1 MECVYCLSP
10 VDENANVCKVC
21 TRDLYLFRP
30 LLEKVKEL
38 ESKLAEHQDP
48 IELKIRIEELEAE
61 LASERLQAASNK
73 PASLWRV
80 LADIAQF
87 IFIPLALLLLTH
99 ALVTVVYDINMLY
112 LRIVSMVLPLP
123 FGIFLFN
130 TRQRSVLAWF
140 LGTAALAALSVIGM
154 SSITAWVDQTPVL
167 PQSMVEWREFI
178 EYAASITF
186 SFLTGMLLGGMSYHR
201 KHRVR
206 TKRDAPF
213 LTALVGSFTKGKS
226 SPKDI
231 HETIKK
237 LEEFGASLVAA
248 GTTAMSI
255 YTGLKAFM

>member
-30 LLEKVKEL
+30 LLEKVKVL
-38 ESKLAEHQDP
+38 ESKVAEHQDP
-48 IELKIRIEELEAE
+48 IELMARVKELEA
-61 LASERLQAASNK
+61 LLVAERAQAEGKQAT
-73 PASLWRV
+73 AWWA

-87 IFIPLALLLLTH
+87 IFIPLALLLLAH

-123 FGIFLFN
+123 FGIYLFT
-130 TRQRSVLAWF
+130 TRKRSILAWF
-140 LGTAALAALSVIGM
+140 LGTAVLAAASVIGM
-154 SSITAWVDQTPVL
+154 SAITGWVDQTPVL

-206 TKRDAPF
+206 AQKDASF
-213 LTALVGSFTKGKS
+213 LTALVAGFGKGKS

-237 LEEFGASLVAA
+237 LEEMGGSLVAA

>member
-10 VDENANVCKVC
+10 VDEKANVCKVC

-38 ESKLAEHQDP
+38 EDKLAEYQDP
-48 IELKIRIEELEAE
+48 VELKARVEELESLLAAE
-61 LASERLQAASNK
+61 RDQAAIRLAT
-73 PASLWRV
+73 PWRV
-80 LADIAQF
+80 LADIGQF
-87 IFIPLALLLLTH
+87 IFIPLALLLLAH

-123 FGIFLFN
+123 FGIYLFK
-130 TRQRSVLAWF
+130 THQRSILAWF
-140 LGTAALAALSVIGM
+140 MGTAVLAVASVIGM
-154 SSITAWVDQTPVL
+154 SAITGWVDQTPVL

-206 TKRDAPF
+206 TKKEPPF
-213 LTALVGSFTKGKS
+213 LMALVAGFTKGKS

-231 HETIKK
+231 QDTIKK
-237 LEEFGASLVAA
+237 LEEVGGSLVAA

-255 YTGLKAFM
+255 YTGLKGFM

>member
-10 VDENANVCKVC
+10 VDEKANVCKVC

-38 ESKLAEHQDP
+38 EDKLAAHQDPVELMTRVEELETALAAERAQAESKLATP
-48 IELKIRIEELEAE
+48 
-61 LASERLQAASNK
+61 
-73 PASLWRV
+73 WRA
-80 LADIAQF
+80 LADIGQF
-87 IFIPLALLLLTH
+87 LFIPLALLLLAH

-112 LRIVSMVLPLP
+112 LRVVSMVLPLP
-123 FGIFLFN
+123 FGIYLFK
-130 TRQRSVLAWF
+130 TRQRSILAWF
-140 LGTAALAALSVIGM
+140 LGTAALAAASVIGM
-154 SSITAWVDQTPVL
+154 SAITGWVDQTSVL

-201 KHRVR
+201 KQRVH
-206 TKRDAPF
+206 TKKDAPF
-213 LTALVGSFTKGKS
+213 LTALVAGFIKGKT

-231 HETIKK
+231 HDTIKK
-237 LEEFGASLVAA
+237 LEDMGGSLVAA

>member
-48 IELKIRIEELEAE
+48 VELKVRVEELEAL
-61 LASERLQAASNK
+61 LAVERVQAESKQAT
-73 PASLWRV
+73 PWRA

-87 IFIPLALLLLTH
+87 IFIPLALLLLAH
-99 ALVTVVYDINMLY
+99 ALVTVVYDMNMLY

-123 FGIFLFN
+123 FGIYLFKI
-130 TRQRSVLAWF
+130 RQRSILAWF
-140 LGTAALAALSVIGM
+140 LGTAVLAGSSVIGM
-154 SSITAWVDQTPVL
+154 SAITGWVDQTPVL

-206 TKRDAPF
+206 VKKDAPF
-213 LTALVGSFTKGKS
+213 LTALVAGFAKGKS

-237 LEEFGASLVAA
+237 LEEMGGSLVAA

>member
-38 ESKLAEHQDP
+38 EDKLAEYQDP
-48 IELKIRIEELEAE
+48 IELKTRVEELEGL
-61 LASERLQAASNK
+61 LATERLQAESKSAT
-73 PASLWRV
+73 PLRV
-80 LADIAQF
+80 LVDIAQF
-87 IFIPLALLLLTH
+87 IFIPLALLLLAH

-123 FGIFLFN
+123 FGIYLFN
-130 TRQRSVLAWF
+130 SRQRSILAWF
-140 LGTAALAALSVIGM
+140 LGTAALAAMSVIGM
-154 SSITAWVDQTPVL
+154 SAITAWVDQTPVL

-178 EYAASITF
+178 EYSASITF

-201 KHRVR
+201 KHRVLV
-206 TKRDAPF
+206 KKDAPF
-213 LTALVGSFTKGKS
+213 LTALVTGFTKGKS

-237 LEEFGASLVAA
+237 LEELGGSLVAA

-255 YTGLKAFM
+255 YTGLKALM

>member
-1 MECVYCLSP
+1 MKCVYCLSA
-10 VDENANVCKVC
+10 VDEQANVCKVC

-38 ESKLAEHQDP
+38 ETKLAEHQDP
-48 IELKIRIEELEAE
+48 VELQARVEELEAL
-61 LASERLQAASNK
+61 LAAERAQTESKQAK
-73 PASLWRV
+73 PWRAV
-80 LADIAQF
+80 ADITQF

-123 FGIFLFN
+123 FGIYLFK
-130 TRQRSVLAWF
+130 TRHRSILAWF
-140 LGTAALAALSVIGM
+140 LGTTLLALASVIGM
-154 SSITAWVDQTPVL
+154 SAITGWVDKTPVL

-201 KHRVR
+201 KHRLP
-206 TKRDAPF
+206 TQKDAPF
-213 LTALVGSFTKGKS
+213 FTALVAGFVKGKS
-226 SPKDI
+226 SSKDLQ
-231 HETIKK
+231 ETIKR
-237 LEEFGASLVAA
+237 LEEVGGSLVAA

>member
-1 MECVYCLSP
+1 MECVYCFST
-10 VDENANVCKVC
+10 VDDKANVCKVC
-21 TRDLYLFRP
+21 KRDLYLFQP

-38 ESKLAEHQDP
+38 EGKLAEHQDP
-48 IELKIRIEELEAE
+48 VELRARVDELEAQ
-61 LASERLQAASNK
+61 LAAERVQAERKQAT
-73 PASLWRV
+73 PWRV
-80 LADIAQF
+80 LADICQF
-87 IFIPLALLLLTH
+87 IFIPLVLLLLAH

-123 FGIFLFN
+123 FGIYLFKS
-130 TRQRSVLAWF
+130 RQRSILAWF
-140 LGTAALAALSVIGM
+140 LGTAVLAAASVIGM
-154 SSITAWVDQTPVL
+154 SAITGWVDQTPVL

-178 EYAASITF
+178 EYATSITF

-206 TKRDAPF
+206 VKKEAPF
-213 LTALVGSFTKGKS
+213 LMALVAGFTKGNS

-231 HETIKK
+231 HDTIKK
-237 LEEFGASLVAA
+237 LEEMGGSLVAA

>member
-10 VDENANVCKVC
+10 VDEKANVCKVC

-30 LLEKVKEL
+30 LLDKVKEL
-38 ESKLAEHQDP
+38 EDKLAEHQDP
-48 IELKIRIEELEAE
+48 VELKARVEELEAL
-61 LASERLQAASNK
+61 LAAERAQAEAK
-73 PASLWRV
+73 HATPWRA

-87 IFIPLALLLLTH
+87 ILIPLSLLLLAH

-123 FGIFLFN
+123 FGVYLFKS
-130 TRQRSVLAWF
+130 RQRSILAWF
-140 LGTAALAALSVIGM
+140 LGTAVLAVTSVIGM
-154 SSITAWVDQTPVL
+154 SAITGWVDQTPVL

-201 KHRVR
+201 KHRVQ
-206 TKRDAPF
+206 TKKDAPL
-213 LTALVGSFTKGKS
+213 LTALVAGFMKGKS

-237 LEEFGASLVAA
+237 LEEMGGSLVAA

>member
-10 VDENANVCKVC
+10 VDEKANVCKVC

-30 LLEKVKEL
+30 LLDKVKEL
-38 ESKLAEHQDP
+38 ESKLAAHQDP
-48 IELKIRIEELEAE
+48 VELKARVEELENLLTAE
-61 LASERLQAASNK
+61 RAQAETKQAT
-73 PASLWRV
+73 PWRA

-87 IFIPLALLLLTH
+87 IFMPLALLLLAH

-112 LRIVSMVLPLP
+112 LRIVSMVLPLL
-123 FGIFLFN
+123 FGIYLFKS
-130 TRQRSVLAWF
+130 RQRSILAWF
-140 LGTAALAALSVIGM
+140 LGTTVLAAASVIGM
-154 SSITAWVDQTPVL
+154 SAITGWVDQTPVL

-186 SFLTGMLLGGMSYHR
+186 SFLTGMLLGGMSYQR
-201 KHRVR
+201 KHRVQ
-206 TKRDAPF
+206 TKKDAPF
-213 LTALVGSFTKGKS
+213 LTALVAGFMKGKS

-237 LEEFGASLVAA
+237 LEELGGSLVAA